1 MIFLEAL
8 NSVWIGGFYN
18 FFYPKIFS
26 KHKIINS
33 KIDVNFNFFDLYN
46 ELAIIK
52 SKTESIEYAIGLL
65 LSDAQKEKVDK
76 VSKFYLLSNL
86 VLLNEQASDFDKT
99 SVEYIKLKTELEL
112 LDAELTAKGLLE
124 PNVEL

>member
-1 MIFLEAL
+1 M
-8 NSVWIGGFYN
+8 
-18 FFYPKIFS
+18 
-26 KHKIINS
+26 NS